1 MLGRSKIARCLT
13 MPNQNTDAEAALQK
27 LGHRVRLGWA
37 KKHPV
42 SDKSLESVKNTVRE
56 QWEQKKTEGRSPRN
70 QSHDAYFRCRVAL
83 MNFAKAAISSAIAL
97 IRKAIVIIFMV
108 FL

>member
-1 MLGRSKIARCLT
+1 

-37 KKHPV
+37 KKQPI

-56 QWEQKKTEGRSPRN
+56 QWEQEQTASRASKPAPSPTK
-70 QSHDAYFRCRVAL
+70 QQQ
-83 MNFAKAAISSAIAL
+83 
-97 IRKAIVIIFMV
+97 RKPDEPDRE
-108 FL
+108 

>member
-1 MLGRSKIARCLT
+1 

-37 KKHPV
+37 KKQPI

-56 QWEQKKTEGRSPRN
+56 QWEQEQTASRASKPTPSPEKDRGP
-70 QSHDAYFRCRVAL
+70 
-83 MNFAKAAISSAIAL
+83 KPPEPEP
-97 IRKAIVIIFMV
+97 
-108 FL
+108 

>member
-1 MLGRSKIARCLT
+1 

-27 LGHRVRLGWA
+27 LGHRLRLGWA

-56 QWEQKKTEGRSPRN
+56 QWEQEQQTKTAKKPAKTPTKAPPRKPPEP
-70 QSHDAYFRCRVAL
+70 DRE
-83 MNFAKAAISSAIAL
+83 
-97 IRKAIVIIFMV
+97 
-108 FL
+108 